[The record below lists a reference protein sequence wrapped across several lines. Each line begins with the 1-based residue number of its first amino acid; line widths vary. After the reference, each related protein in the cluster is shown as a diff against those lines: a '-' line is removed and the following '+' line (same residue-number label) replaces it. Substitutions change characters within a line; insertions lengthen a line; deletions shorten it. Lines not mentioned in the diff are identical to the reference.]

1 MEVRRTDT
9 FSDDV
14 PVIPTRSQR
23 HFLLARDVFEL
34 ATYFT
39 NLKRKIKKALDNVFC
54 LQGSPVNRS
63 GYCHR

>member
-23 HFLLARDVFEL
+23 HFLLAHDVFEL

-39 NLKRKIKKALDNVFC
+39 NLKRKIKKSFGQRVLFTRISC
-54 LQGSPVNRS
+54 
-63 GYCHR
+63 